1 MNSINKIKERFKNI
15 IDKEIN
21 RTKKELN
28 IYVQKMIDNDSYYG
42 LGGMHSRYEKAIERR
57 EKHLEELTQLN
68 EQSCGKTVMLE
79 KLTVYPFFCPNCQLQ
94 VMLNLNTYRNKRE
107 ETIDCP
113 ICYRPIY
120 KTCRCKSWNIEKGSE
135 YVEKNR

>member
-15 IDKEIN
+15 ISNEIA
-21 RTKKELN
+21 RTEKELN
-28 IYVQKMIDNDSYYG
+28 IFIQKMSDNDSYYG

-57 EKHLEELTQLN
+57 EKHLEELSQLN
-68 EQSCGKTVMLE
+68 KQSCGKTVMLE

-94 VMLNLNTYRNKRE
+94 VMLDLKVFRNKRE

-113 ICYRPIY
+113 VCYRPIY
-120 KTCRCKSWNIEKGSE
+120 MTCSSKTWNIEKDSE
-135 YVEKNR
+135 YAEMKR